1 MIERMQEMLHAGST
15 EERTKLILGK
25 LPVFTQK
32 FESVGEMEN
41 AMVNFMRT
49 TNSPKREIY
58 VKTIKDF
65 YSRKE
70 YSKAVA
76 GGKDKLLDKFVDD
89 YILPYLSKEDLPAL
103 PELGEHLTDLVA
115 IAILNGS
122 EAEKIVQDCVLEN
135 HSEYIRNDMHWL
147 RDLAITTES
156 AALLSQRVISN
167 SHTVNDLS
175 NGLHVVAQQVW
186 LVLLTRFRCVYGLQ
200 DKPVTRSQIIL
211 TINHTMSMLE
221 DLYPEMCSIHKEHLL
236 DLDTIFEQASAINA
250 ARCINSMYENNL
262 AEDAKRETTKE
273 DVVSAIQTLIDL
285 LGKK

>member
-1 MIERMQEMLHAGST
+1 MIERMQEILHAGST

-89 YILPYLSKEDLPAL
+89 YILPYLSKEDLPTL
-103 PELGEHLTDLVA
+103 PELGEHLTDLIS
-115 IAILNGS
+115 IAVLNDS

-135 HSEYIRNDMHWL
+135 HSEYIRKDMHWL

-156 AALLSQRVISN
+156 AALLSHRVISN

-250 ARCINSMYENNL
+250 ARYINSMYENNL
-262 AEDAKRETTKE
+262 AEDAKRTTTKD
-273 DVVSAIQTLIDL
+273 DVASALQTLIDL

>member
-1 MIERMQEMLHAGST
+1 MIERMQEILHAGST

-49 TNSPKREIY
+49 TNAPKYEIY

-70 YSKAVA
+70 YSKAIA

-89 YILPYLSKEDLPAL
+89 CILPYLSEEDLLTL
-103 PELGEHLTDLVA
+103 PELGEHLTDLIS
-115 IAILNGS
+115 IAALNGS

-156 AALLSQRVISN
+156 AALLSHRVISN

-250 ARCINSMYENNL
+250 ARYINSMYENNL
-262 AEDAKRETTKE
+262 AEDAKRTTTKD
-273 DVVSAIQTLIDL
+273 DVASALQTLIDL

>member
-1 MIERMQEMLHAGST
+1 MIERVQEILHAGSN

-41 AMVNFMRT
+41 AMVNFFMR

-58 VKTIKDF
+58 VKTSKDF

-70 YSKAVA
+70 YSNAVA
-76 GGKDKLLDKFVDD
+76 GCKDKLLDKFVDE
-89 YILPYLSKEDLPAL
+89 YILPYLSKEDLPTL
-103 PELGEHLTDLVA
+103 PELGEHLTGFLA
-115 IAILNGS
+115 IIALNDS

-156 AALLSQRVISN
+156 AALLSHRVISN

-175 NGLHVVAQQVW
+175 NGLHVVAHQVW

-211 TINHTMSMLE
+211 TINHTMAMLE

-250 ARCINSMYENNL
+250 ARYINGMYENNL
-262 AEDAKRETTKE
+262 AEDVKPITKE
-273 DVVSAIQTLIDL
+273 VVASALQTLIDL

>member
-1 MIERMQEMLHAGST
+1 MIERMQEILHAGST

-41 AMVNFMRT
+41 AMVNFMST

-76 GGKDKLLDKFVDD
+76 GGKDKLLDKFVDE
-89 YILPYLSKEDLPAL
+89 YILPYLSKEDLPTL
-103 PELGEHLTDLVA
+103 PELGEHLTGLLA
-115 IAILNGS
+115 FIALNDS

-250 ARCINSMYENNL
+250 ARYINSMYENNL
-262 AEDAKRETTKE
+262 AEDAKRTTTKD
-273 DVVSAIQTLIDL
+273 DVASALQTLIDL

>member
-1 MIERMQEMLHAGST
+1 MIERMQEILHAGST

-25 LPVFTQK
+25 LPVFNQK
-32 FESVGEMEN
+32 FESVNEMEN

-65 YSRKE
+65 YSRRE

-89 YILPYLSKEDLPAL
+89 HILPYLSEEDLLTL
-103 PELGEHLTDLVA
+103 PELGEHLTDLIS
-115 IAILNGS
+115 IAALNGS

-135 HSEYIRNDMHWL
+135 HSEYIRKDMHWL

-156 AALLSQRVISN
+156 AALLSHRVISN

-250 ARCINSMYENNL
+250 ARYINGMYENNL

-273 DVVSAIQTLIDL
+273 DVASALQTLIDL

>member
-1 MIERMQEMLHAGST
+1 MIERMQEILHAGST

-65 YSRKE
+65 YSRRE

-76 GGKDKLLDKFVDD
+76 GGKDKLLDKFVDE
-89 YILPYLSKEDLPAL
+89 YILPYLSKEDLPTL
-103 PELGEHLTDLVA
+103 PELGEHLTGFLAV
-115 IAILNGS
+115 IALNGS

-135 HSEYIRNDMHWL
+135 HSEYVRKDMHWL

-156 AALLSQRVISN
+156 AALLSHRVISN

-211 TINHTMSMLE
+211 TINRTMSMLE

-250 ARCINSMYENNL
+250 ARYINSMYENNL
-262 AEDAKRETTKE
+262 AEDAKRKTTKE
-273 DVVSAIQTLIDL
+273 DVVSALQTLIDL

>member
-1 MIERMQEMLHAGST
+1 MIKRMQEILHAGST

-25 LPVFTQK
+25 LPGFTQK

-65 YSRKE
+65 YSRRE
-70 YSKAVA
+70 YSKVVA

-89 YILPYLSKEDLPAL
+89 RILPYLSEEDLLTL
-103 PELGEHLTDLVA
+103 PELGEHLTDLIS
-115 IAILNGS
+115 IAALNGS

-135 HSEYIRNDMHWL
+135 HSEYISKDMHWL

-156 AALLSQRVISN
+156 AALLSHRVISK

-175 NGLHVVAQQVW
+175 DGLHVVAHQVW

-200 DKPVTRSQIIL
+200 GKPVTRSQIIL
-211 TINHTMSMLE
+211 TINRTMAMLE
-221 DLYPEMCSIHKEHLL
+221 DLYPEMCSTHKEHLL

-250 ARCINSMYENNL
+250 ARYINSMYENNL
-262 AEDAKRETTKE
+262 AEDAKRTTTKD
-273 DVVSAIQTLIDL
+273 DVASALQTLIDL

>member
-1 MIERMQEMLHAGST
+1 MIERMQEILHAGST

-41 AMVNFMRT
+41 AMVNFFMR

-58 VKTIKDF
+58 VKTTKDF

-70 YSKAVA
+70 YNKAVA
-76 GGKDKLLDKFVDD
+76 GGKDKLLDKFVDE
-89 YILPYLSKEDLPAL
+89 YILPYLSKEDLPTL
-103 PELGEHLTDLVA
+103 PELGEHLTGFLA
-115 IAILNGS
+115 IIALNDS

-175 NGLHVVAQQVW
+175 NGLHVVAHQVW

-211 TINHTMSMLE
+211 TINHTMAMLE

-250 ARCINSMYENNL
+250 ARYINGMYENNL
-262 AEDAKRETTKE
+262 AEDVKPITKE
-273 DVVSAIQTLIDL
+273 VVASALQTLIDL

>member
-1 MIERMQEMLHAGST
+1 MIERMQEILHAGST

-49 TNSPKREIY
+49 TNAPKYEIY
-58 VKTIKDF
+58 AKTIKDF
-65 YSRKE
+65 YLRKE

-76 GGKDKLLDKFVDD
+76 GGKDKLLDKFVDE
-89 YILPYLSKEDLPAL
+89 YVLTYLSKEDLPTL
-103 PELGEHLTDLVA
+103 PELGEHLTGLTA
-115 IAILNGS
+115 IAGLYES

-135 HSEYIRNDMHWL
+135 HSEYIRKDMHWL

-156 AALLSQRVISN
+156 AALLSHRVISN

-186 LVLLTRFRCVYGLQ
+186 LVLLARFRCVYGLQ

-250 ARCINSMYENNL
+250 ARYINSMYENNL

-273 DVVSAIQTLIDL
+273 DVASALQTLIDL

>member
-1 MIERMQEMLHAGST
+1 MIERMQEMLRAGSS

-65 YSRKE
+65 YLRKE

-89 YILPYLSKEDLPAL
+89 YILPYLSEEDLPTL
-103 PELGEHLTDLVA
+103 PELGEHLTDLIS
-115 IAILNGS
+115 IAALNGS
-122 EAEKIVQDCVLEN
+122 EAEKIVQGCVLED
-135 HSEYIRNDMHWL
+135 HSEYTRKDMHWL

-156 AALLSQRVISN
+156 AALLSHRVISN

-200 DKPVTRSQIIL
+200 DKPVTRGQIIL

-250 ARCINSMYENNL
+250 ARYINSMYENNL
-262 AEDAKRETTKE
+262 AEGAKRETTKE
-273 DVVSAIQTLIDL
+273 DVVSALQTLIDL

>member
-1 MIERMQEMLHAGST
+1 MIERMQEILHAGSN

-41 AMVNFMRT
+41 AMVNFFMR

-58 VKTIKDF
+58 VKTTKDF

-76 GGKDKLLDKFVDD
+76 GGKDKLLDKFVDE
-89 YILPYLSKEDLPAL
+89 YILPYLSKEELPL
-103 PELGEHLTDLVA
+103 PELGEHLTGFLA
-115 IAILNGS
+115 IIALNDS

-147 RDLAITTES
+147 RDLAITTKS
-156 AALLSQRVISN
+156 AALLSHRVISN

-175 NGLHVVAQQVW
+175 NGLHVVAHQVW

-211 TINHTMSMLE
+211 TINHTMAMLE

-250 ARCINSMYENNL
+250 ARYINDMYENNL
-262 AEDAKRETTKE
+262 AEDVKPITKE
-273 DVVSAIQTLIDL
+273 AVASALQTLIDL

>member
-1 MIERMQEMLHAGST
+1 MIERMQEILHAGST

-65 YSRKE
+65 YLRKE

-76 GGKDKLLDKFVDD
+76 GGKDKLLDKFVDE
-89 YILPYLSKEDLPAL
+89 YILPYLSKEDLPTL
-103 PELGEHLTDLVA
+103 PELGEHLTGFLTL
-115 IAILNGS
+115 IALNDS

-156 AALLSQRVISN
+156 AALLSHRVISN

-211 TINHTMSMLE
+211 TINRTMAMLE

-250 ARCINSMYENNL
+250 ARYINSMYENNL
-262 AEDAKRETTKE
+262 AEDAKRKTTKD
-273 DVVSAIQTLIDL
+273 DVASALQTLIDL
-285 LGKK
+285 LDKK